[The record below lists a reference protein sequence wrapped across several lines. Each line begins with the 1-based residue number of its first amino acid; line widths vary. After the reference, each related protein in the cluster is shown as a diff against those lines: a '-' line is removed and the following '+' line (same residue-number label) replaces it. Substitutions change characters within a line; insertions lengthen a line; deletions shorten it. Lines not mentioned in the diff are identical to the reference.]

1 MSTPALT
8 RAALGF
14 AAAASSVLLFHQG
27 MWIILWVIGLM
38 PAAPFPV
45 RPIPPLGIPQIVNLC
60 FWGGLYGAVYGLV
73 LPRLP
78 ATAPRWLLGLGL
90 GLCAVLVS
98 WFVVAPIKGLPMAGG
113 FVPQRML
120 ISLLINGAWGVGTA
134 LILHLLLLR
143 RGGVA
148 RA

>member
-1 MSTPALT
+1 M
-8 RAALGF
+8 
-14 AAAASSVLLFHQG
+14 
-27 MWIILWVIGLM
+27 
-38 PAAPFPV
+38 
-45 RPIPPLGIPQIVNLC
+45 
-60 FWGGLYGAVYGLV
+60 